1 MVLMKLA
8 ELILREENRVV
19 VSYGCELFSDF
30 SSMHSGQLD
39 WPTMLD
45 GDIT

>member
-8 ELILREENRVV
+8 EFNLSEGNIVA
-19 VSYGCELFSDF
+19 VSYGCELFGDF
-30 SSMHSGQLD
+30 SSLYSGQLD